1 MHIRIFLVI
10 DKVLSVKQTLES
22 TTLSVERYY
31 PILGNLDLQLRERET
46 SNSTRREV
54 ATVKSRHSLS
64 NLHVTERITSDP
76 TRRERPIPK
85 PRNSLSDLHATERV
99 TSDPTRSERP
109 IRKPRNSLS
118 DSHATERET
127 SDPTR
132 REIPIRKP
140 RNSLSDSHAT
150 ERVTSD
156 PSRGE
161 IPIPKPIPRPR
172 HRKPTGFP
180 ADIDL
185 DLYLYLKANYP
196 AQMSLALKDP
206 QLNIEMKDKS
216 VHFTFSTQ
224 DAKDYFLNYLKDYK
238 CEIVPVNPVLL
249 NHGLREDIKEA
260 TFGLSSAKLLS
271 VIESTDEDF
280 IKFIGRAMTFD
291 RAIDK
296 VKKCIDKV
304 EERTSQQEDVIEILP
319 VHLKLLQRATRFQRQ
334 AIH

>member
-99 TSDPTRSERP
+99 TSDPTRREIP

-118 DSHATERET
+118 DLHATERET

-132 REIPIRKP
+132 REIP
-140 RNSLSDSHAT
+140 T
-150 ERVTSD
+150 
-156 PSRGE
+156 
-161 IPIPKPIPRPR
+161 PKPR

-180 ADIDL
+180 ADIDI
-185 DLYLYLKANYP
+185 DLYLYLKDNRP
-196 AQMSLALKDP
+196 AQLSLALKDSQP
-206 QLNIEMKDKS
+206 NIEWKEET
-216 VHFTFSTQ
+216 VHFTFSNQ
-224 DAKDYFLNYLKDYK
+224 DAKEQFLDNLKGFKY
-238 CEIVPVNPVLL
+238 EIVPVNPVLAKQ
-249 NHGLREDIKEA
+249 GLSEEIKEIVSV
-260 TFGLSSAKLLS
+260 FSSGKS
-271 VIESTDEDF
+271 VSFIERYNEGF
-280 IKFIGRAMTFD
+280 IKLVGRAVSTFD
-291 RAIDK
+291 LAIDE

-304 EERTSQQEDVIEILP
+304 EERTSRHEDVIEILP
-319 VHLKLLQRATRFQRQ
+319 VHLKLLRKSPRFQRQ